1 MGKFDPTVHD
11 PQAIHVKQNATFSSE
26 VKWWRTYDMEA
37 NQKKIKQSRSIS
49 VKQGRLQRRQKQD
62 GSEEGPHVRTEGQ
75 LTRRKGRR
83 HETCVHLKIRLEIN
97 RTKRANGL
105 ILSCN
110 WKRQHPLLGRVLTSL
125 VLRASEGPKETWV
138 PASANWAEL
147 AGAEQN
153 PPRAEHTLPSSVRGM
168 FPTTDCSLVTKQTLT
183 QYKYQVCSLTTK
195 GLKFQ

>member
-1 MGKFDPTVHD
+1 
-11 PQAIHVKQNATFSSE
+11 
-26 VKWWRTYDMEA
+26 MEA

-83 HETCVHLKIRLEIN
+83 HETRVHLKIRPEIN

-105 ILSCN
+105 IHSFN
-110 WKRQHPLLGRVLTSL
+110 WKRQHPLLGRVLANL
-125 VLRASEGPKETWV
+125 VLRASEGLKETWV

-147 AGAEQN
+147 AGAEQS
-153 PPRAEHTLPSSVRGM
+153 PPTAEHTLPSTVHGM
-168 FPTTDCSLVTKQTLT
+168 FTPTDHVLVTKQTLT
-183 QYKYQVCSLTTK
+183 WYKIEANTPGMLSDHK
-195 GLKFQ
+195 GIKVSVAEK